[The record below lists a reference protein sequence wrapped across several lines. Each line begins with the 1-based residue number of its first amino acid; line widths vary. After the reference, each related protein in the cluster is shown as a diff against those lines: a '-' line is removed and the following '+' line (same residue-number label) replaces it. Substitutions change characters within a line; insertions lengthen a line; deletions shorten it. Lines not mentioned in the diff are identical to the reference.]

1 MKYSKQ
7 HENAVIY
14 IHSIQKS
21 DDQTDSTELNC
32 KGIYL
37 FTPDRIQIVYPELND
52 DGSASGITVISV
64 IGSTL
69 VTVQKT
75 GFTESGMVLEK
86 GKTHEAVYSTIVGSM
101 DMLLSTI
108 DIQSKLDS
116 KGGTL
121 KLHYFLEII
130 NNDFSAENIL
140 DLRVSLF

>member
-14 IHSIQKS
+14 IHSLQRS

-37 FTPDRIQIVYPELND
+37 FTSDRIQIIYPELD
-52 DGSASGITVISV
+52 EDGSVSGITVISV
-64 IGSTL
+64 INDSL

-86 GKTHEAVYSTIVGSM
+86 GKAHEAVYSTIVGSM

-108 DIQSKLDS
+108 DIQCELNQN
-116 KGGTL
+116 GGTL
-121 KLHYFLEII
+121 KLHYLLEII
-130 NNDFSAENIL
+130 NNDFRAENIL
-140 DLRVSLF
+140 ELRVSPL

>member
-86 GKTHEAVYSTIVGSM
+86 GKAHEAVYSTIVGSM

>member
-14 IHSIQKS
+14 IHSIQRS

-37 FTPDRIQIVYPELND
+37 YSPDKSQIIYPELD
-52 DGSASGITVISV
+52 EDGSVSGITVISV
-64 IGSTL
+64 IGNTL

-86 GKTHEAVYSTIVGSM
+86 GKAHEAVYSTIVGSM
-101 DMLLSTI
+101 DMLLSTL
-108 DIQSKLDS
+108 DIQSELAEN
-116 KGGTL
+116 GGVL
-121 KLHYFLEII
+121 KLHYLLEII

-140 DLRVSLF
+140 EIQVSPL